1 MKEKRASN
9 YEKLCEDWRLKFLE
23 LDQEKLCRKLPEL
36 KPEGEYLTLFH
47 FGQKYGVHRQNG
59 QIVALSDLFAGAKK
73 VKNTAK
79 SEKTESVAWNAE
91 DTVKS
96 KGLKSIAWNG
106 KDSVK
111 PEGPKSV
118 AWDGKDSVKPEE
130 PESVA
135 WDAEDTVKP
144 EEAEYGQS
152 TEIASCPDTV
162 ATEMP
167 EAVSVN
173 VRLDIYNLFW
183 YSKETACFQNRWV
196 PFRELRN
203 AGPFAPAFEKNILK
217 PLAATFEGKP
227 DKLREAALALG
238 AEILPQ
244 ADVGFVLPCFS
255 CIPIQFLFWDGD
267 DEFPAQANILFDY
280 SATDYIHV
288 ESTVTLATEGLL
300 RLKKA
305 AGLPLRGTTFE
316 MEQMAHNQTNP
327 GNLT

>member
-47 FGQKYGVHRQNG
+47 FGQKYGVHRQTG

-79 SEKTESVAWNAE
+79 SEKTESVAW
-91 DTVKS
+91 
-96 KGLKSIAWNG
+96 
-106 KDSVK
+106 
-111 PEGPKSV
+111 
-118 AWDGKDSVKPEE
+118 
-130 PESVA
+130 
-135 WDAEDTVKP
+135 DAEDTVKP
-144 EEAEYGQS
+144 AELEYGQS

-288 ESTVTLATEGLL
+288 ESTVTLATEG
-300 RLKKA
+300 
-305 AGLPLRGTTFE
+305 F
-316 MEQMAHNQTNP
+316 
-327 GNLT
+327 

>member
-47 FGQKYGVHRQNG
+47 FGQKYGVHRQTG
-59 QIVALSDLFAGAKK
+59 QITALSNWLMRDGTGGKE
-73 VKNTAK
+73 
-79 SEKTESVAWNAE
+79 SKTR
-91 DTVKS
+91 
-96 KGLKSIAWNG
+96 
-106 KDSVK
+106 
-111 PEGPKSV
+111 
-118 AWDGKDSVKPEE
+118 EE
-130 PESVA
+130 
-135 WDAEDTVKP
+135 
-144 EEAEYGQS
+144 
-152 TEIASCPDTV
+152 
-162 ATEMP
+162 
-167 EAVSVN
+167 VSVN

-183 YSKETACFQNRWV
+183 YSKETAYFQNRWV
-196 PFRELRN
+196 PFRELKN
-203 AGPFAPAFEKNILK
+203 ASPFASAFEKNILK
-217 PLAATFEGKP
+217 PLAATFEGNP
-227 DKLREAALALG
+227 DKLKEAALALG

-288 ESTVTLATEGLL
+288 ESTVTLATEGLV

-316 MEQMAHNQTNP
+316 MEN
-327 GNLT
+327 GS

>member
-47 FGQKYGVHRQNG
+47 FGQKYGVHRKNG

-79 SEKTESVAWNAE
+79 SEKT
-91 DTVKS
+91 K
-96 KGLKSIAWNG
+96 
-106 KDSVK
+106 
-111 PEGPKSV
+111 
-118 AWDGKDSVKPEE
+118 
-130 PESVA
+130 SVA
-135 WDAEDTVKP
+135 WDAEDTVQP

-300 RLKKA
+300 RLKNA

-316 MEQMAHNQTNP
+316 MEQMAHNQINP